1 MTTKSPAA
9 TIRDALLPADPV
21 SLDEAVELTRVS
33 RQATVRALNHLVGR
47 GDLEL
52 VRQRLWVRSGAS
64 PDPYR
69 LGARIAQPYAFV
81 YGSALALHGAGP
93 AERSEML
100 VSSPHRF
107 STFEFAGMRY
117 RWARPWVDDG
127 IGRVSVGA
135 EFVRTTNPA
144 RTLVDCV
151 RIPANA
157 GGIEELARAV
167 DMMPVLDDEEVMRWV
182 VRYHEAALAARLGY
196 LLELSGQRGP
206 ETPLVRSLLQRRPS
220 HRVYLAQ
227 RCPGGRLVSRWNLIV
242 PSHLA
247 PDSA

>member
-1 MTTKSPAA
+1 MTTRSPAA
-9 TIRDALLPADPV
+9 TIREALLPGDPV
-21 SLDEAVELTRVS
+21 SLDEAVELTHGS
-33 RQATVRALNHLVGR
+33 RQATVLALNHLVGR
-47 GDLEL
+47 GDLAL
-52 VRQRLWVRSGAS
+52 VRQRLWVRRGAS

-81 YGSALALHGAGP
+81 YGSALALHGAGS
-93 AERSEML
+93 AERSEVL

-107 STFEFAGMRY
+107 STFEFAGLRY

-144 RTLVDCV
+144 RTMVDCV

-167 DMMPVLDDEEVMRWV
+167 DMMSGLDDEEILRWV
-182 VRYHEAALAARLGY
+182 DRYHEAALAARLGY

-206 ETPLVRSLLQRRPS
+206 EAPLARALLERRPS

-227 RCPGGRLVSRWNLIV
+227 RRPGGRLVSRWNLIV
-242 PSHLA
+242 PAHLA
-247 PDSA
+247 SGSV

>member
-1 MTTKSPAA
+1 MTTRSPAA
-9 TIRDALLPADPV
+9 TIREALLPGDPV
-21 SLDEAVELTRVS
+21 SLDEAVELTHAS
-33 RQATVRALNHLVGR
+33 RQATVLALNHLVGR
-47 GDLEL
+47 GDLAL
-52 VRQRLWVRSGAS
+52 VRQRLWVRRGAS

-93 AERSEML
+93 AERSEVL

-107 STFEFAGMRY
+107 SAFELAGLRY

-167 DMMPVLDDEEVMRWV
+167 DMMSGLDDEEILRWV
-182 VRYHEAALAARLGY
+182 DRHHEAALAARLGY

-206 ETPLVRSLLQRRPS
+206 EATLARALLERRPS

-227 RCPGGRLVSRWNLIV
+227 RRRGGRLVSRWNLIV
-242 PSHLA
+242 PAHLA
-247 PDSA
+247 SGSV

>member
-1 MTTKSPAA
+1 MTTRSPAA
-9 TIRDALLPADPV
+9 TIREALLPGDPV
-21 SLDEAVELTRVS
+21 SLDEAVELTHAS
-33 RQATVRALNHLVGR
+33 RQATVLALNHLVGR
-47 GDLEL
+47 GDLAL
-52 VRQRLWVRSGAS
+52 VRQRLWVRRGAS

-93 AERSEML
+93 AERSEVL

-107 STFEFAGMRY
+107 SAFELAGLRY

-144 RTLVDCV
+144 RTMVDCV

-167 DMMPVLDDEEVMRWV
+167 DMMSGLDDEEILRWV
-182 VRYHEAALAARLGY
+182 DRYHEAALAARLGY

-206 ETPLVRSLLQRRPS
+206 ETPVVRALLERRPS

-227 RCPGGRLVSRWNLIV
+227 RRPGGRLISRWNLIV
-242 PSHLA
+242 PAHLA
-247 PDSA
+247 SGSV